1 MPVSVAKVN
10 ESQYPN
16 GVPPPAYGET
26 VWQGAYVFTV
36 SASQGGRIVPQG
48 TVTHADNG
56 NVREA
61 SHQITRALFIN
72 DVLYTI
78 SQSKIKLNSLLDLS
92 EMKELNLDS

>member
-26 VWQGAYVFTV
+26 VWQGIYVFTV

-78 SQSKIKLNSLLDLS
+78 SEKVIKMNDLNDLAEINRI
-92 EMKELNLDS
+92 EMP

>member
-1 MPVSVAKVN
+1 ML
-10 ESQYPN
+10 
-16 GVPPPAYGET
+16 
-26 VWQGAYVFTV
+26 
-36 SASQGGRIVPQG
+36 QG
-48 TVTHADNG
+48 TVAHADNG